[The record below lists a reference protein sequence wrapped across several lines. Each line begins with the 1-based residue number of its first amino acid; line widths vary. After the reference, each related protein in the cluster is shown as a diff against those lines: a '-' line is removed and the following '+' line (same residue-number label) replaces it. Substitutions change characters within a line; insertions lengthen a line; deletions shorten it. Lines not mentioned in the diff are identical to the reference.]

1 MVNHTAFVLNLFFEE
16 PQVKCLKTGVGVASV
31 CGGASEEC

>member
-16 PQVKCLKTGVGVASV
+16 PQVKCPKTGVGAASV